1 MHEKE
6 DETMAMKVKPLHDRI
21 LVQRIEEKEQKRGSI
36 IIPDT
41 AKEKPME
48 GKVIAVGA
56 GRLEKDGKR
65 IPLEVKVG
73 DRVLF
78 TSYAGEQFDAI
89 DPVRLPA
96 FARLDRDPVPVPAD
110 AGDVV
115 ARREDHQ
122 ALEVTGSQSEV
133 GLAPFRHDLVEAELG
148 LAVEPGKNGQ

>member
-1 MHEKE
+1 
-6 DETMAMKVKPLHDRI
+6 MKVKPLHDRI

-78 TSYAGEQFDAI
+78 GKYAGTENK
-89 DPVRLPA
+89 
-96 FARLDRDPVPVPAD
+96 LDDNDHVIL
-110 AGDVV
+110 
-115 ARREDHQ
+115 RED
-122 ALEVTGSQSEV
+122 EV
-133 GLAPFRHDLVEAELG
+133 LG
-148 LAVEPGKNGQ
+148 IIG